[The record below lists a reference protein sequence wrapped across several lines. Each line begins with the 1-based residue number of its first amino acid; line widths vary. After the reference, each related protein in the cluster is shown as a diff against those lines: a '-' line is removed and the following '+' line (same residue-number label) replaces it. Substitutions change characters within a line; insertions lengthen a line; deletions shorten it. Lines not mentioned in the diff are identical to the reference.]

1 MAKKRA
7 VATQE
12 TALFSIEQ
20 YSQGIGDIEQ
30 SLCKDSYW
38 DEEILDSGVD
48 KDFQVSDKLRFTKG
62 DKLRFTKGEHI
73 FSKQL
78 QRNGDITH
86 VGLSGLTIDWKDWI
100 KLAYSFTQIEELQL
114 SKIEELD
121 SCLPCS
127 TPTPAQEQ
135 LPLQGINSALEPLN
149 SSKLTTPPNEF
160 LVTDS
165 QTSPFTTT
173 SKPIK
178 GNSNGIT
185 STGFLSPAPEQVTLA
200 SEKDLSIQSPK
211 CSSIP
216 LERSPLNSLN
226 LLLLN
231 NPEELLT
238 TDLEQCLEDCE
249 WSNIVGKIQKSYQ
262 QRNSAHPTKEKG
274 CSLLPTPTTYPKG
287 STGCRPAGTNR
298 LEQKLRPFIAKGDKL
313 HPSVAGWMMGFPIGW
328 VEYPLADTGEML
340 SVQLPFIP
348 LQDTISK
355 TDGTALTSTDEQLHL
370 NKQKLPSKESVI
382 SQNSLEL
389 LNQESELLTPT
400 TPTTPTTSK
409 IKAITL
415 HQPWASLVG
424 RYKHYETRGKATNYR
439 GKITIHA
446 AIRQETTDYQVN
458 QLSDLLVGEE
468 IPFGSVVAIAQL
480 TDCIKMTEEFISQQT
495 ETELRCGLWE
505 VGRYAWKLENVEI
518 LDEPIPARGMPG
530 LWEIEIPCSL
540 FPVPSSELP
549 ITRPE
554 FKTGEYILNG
564 RVGEIIEASPGEYFS
579 VKYGNS
585 HTDLK
590 CYFWGQDDELI
601 DQLAIPTERFAIA
614 PQDLVEK
621 FLEENSTTEKFL
633 EENSTTEKFLEEN
646 STTEKFL
653 EENSTTEKFLEENST
668 TEKFLEETL
677 TTEKFLEETLTTE
690 KFLEENSTTE
700 KFLEENSTTE
710 KFLEENSTT
719 EKFLEENLTTEK
731 FLEENLTTEKC
742 HACGCLYQYIENKKL
757 KNGSIVS
764 YPRVNGERNKHNYG
778 HWRWG
783 YSWEEKINGKWRNR
797 SVGVSNKIVHAV
809 ENMINNG
816 NTVQNI
822 REFIALSKNSRK
834 SNK

>member
-1 MAKKRA
+1 MAKSKNTS
-7 VATQE
+7 VSNSE
-12 TALFSIEQ
+12 PLLFSTEQ
-20 YSQGIGDIEQ
+20 YSSEIGNLERLHQYDPYWNEIVLDSSEFLEENKQGI
-30 SLCKDSYW
+30 SLSQLSQLPT
-38 DEEILDSGVD
+38 EELV
-48 KDFQVSDKLRFTKG
+48 KETENNFTVG
-62 DKLRFTKGEHI
+62 QRI
-73 FSKQL
+73 FSKKEN
-78 QRNGDITH
+78 RNGAIAK
-86 VGLSGLTIDWKDWI
+86 VGKSGFTVDWDGWVTVP
-100 KLAYSFTQIEELQL
+100 YSFTQIEELQL

-121 SCLPCS
+121 SCLLTPHSSQELVDLNWELNPQEQTFKPQSLSKTIQKPNESLDTDSPKLPS
-127 TPTPAQEQ
+127 TQISQTGNQNQDDLICTQLDSPAQVQ
-135 LPLQGINSALEPLN
+135 ALPEMDQGLNIQNQECGSMLSERSLQEDLISLLL
-149 SSKLTTPPNEF
+149 KTP
-160 LVTDS
+160 
-165 QTSPFTTT
+165 Q
-173 SKPIK
+173 
-178 GNSNGIT
+178 
-185 STGFLSPAPEQVTLA
+185 
-200 SEKDLSIQSPK
+200 DLS
-211 CSSIP
+211 
-216 LERSPLNSLN
+216 E
-226 LLLLN
+226 
-231 NPEELLT
+231 
-238 TDLEQCLEDCE
+238 TDLEGFLEDCE
-249 WSNIVGKIQKSYQ
+249 WLDISGKIRKSYQ
-262 QRNSAHPTKEKG
+262 QRNSAHPMKEKG

-340 SVQLPFIP
+340 SVQLPLIP

-355 TDGTALTSTDEQLHL
+355 TDGTALTSTDAQLHRS
-370 NKQKLPSKESVI
+370 KQRSPSNESVI
-382 SQNSLEL
+382 SQNSQELETATNL
-389 LNQESELLTPT
+389 DNQTPT
-400 TPTTPTTSK
+400 ITK

-424 RYKHYETRGKATNYR
+424 KYKHYETRGKATNYR

-653 EENSTTEKFLEENST
+653 EENS
-668 TEKFLEETL
+668 
-677 TTEKFLEETLTTE
+677 
-690 KFLEENSTTE
+690 NSTTE
-700 KFLEENSTTE
+700 KFLEENS
-710 KFLEENSTT
+710 
-719 EKFLEENLTTEK
+719 TTEK

>member
-1 MAKKRA
+1 MAKKHSQA
-7 VATQE
+7 TATQE
-12 TALFSIEQ
+12 PALFSTEL
-20 YSQGIGDIEQ
+20 YSGGMGDIESQ
-30 SLCKDSYW
+30 SQDPYW
-38 DEEILDSGVD
+38 DEIILNSEITQTELSGQTTLFYDSTTEPPTPEEFNSLEAYNAACDSLCTNHPELVNHGF
-48 KDFQVSDKLRFTKG
+48 KTDFEENKG
-62 DKLRFTKGEHI
+62 FKIDDIYNCLGQRI
-73 FSKQL
+73 FSQKE
-78 QRNGDITH
+78 QRKGAIAK
-86 VGLSGLTIDWKDWI
+86 VGKSGLVIDWDGWVTI
-100 KLAYSFTQIEELQL
+100 PYSFTQIEELQL
-114 SKIEELD
+114 SKIEEFD
-121 SCLPCS
+121 SCLQCS

-135 LPLQGINSALEPLN
+135 LPLQVTNSALKPLN
-149 SSKLTTPPNEF
+149 SSKLTTAPNEF

-178 GNSNGIT
+178 GNLNGIT
-185 STGFLSPAPEQVTLA
+185 STGFLSPVPEQVTLE

-216 LERSPLNSLN
+216 SERSPLNSLN

-231 NPEELLT
+231 NPEELST
-238 TDLEQCLEDCE
+238 TDLEQCLEDSE
-249 WSNIVGKIQKSYQ
+249 WLITVGKIQKSYQ
-262 QRNSAHPTKEKG
+262 QRNSAHPMKEKG

-328 VEYPLADTGEML
+328 VEYPLADTGDLL
-340 SVQLPFIP
+340 SIQVPFIP
-348 LQDTISK
+348 ALDT
-355 TDGTALTSTDEQLHL
+355 TYTTAGTALTSTDEQLHL
-370 NKQKLPSKESVI
+370 NKQRSLSKESVI
-382 SQNSLEL
+382 SQNSQELETATNL
-389 LNQESELLTPT
+389 DNQTPT
-400 TPTTPTTSK
+400 ITK

-424 RYKHYETRGKATNYR
+424 KYKHYETRGKATNYR
-439 GKITIHA
+439 GKIAIHA

-458 QLSDLLVGEE
+458 ELSNLLVGQE
-468 IPFGSVVAIAQL
+468 IPFGSVVAIADL
-480 TDCIKMTEEFISQQT
+480 SDCIKMTEEFISQQT

-530 LWEIEIPCSL
+530 MWEIEIPCSL

-549 ITRPE
+549 ITKPQ

-601 DQLAIPTERFAIA
+601 DQLAIAKRSEGIA
-614 PQDLVEK
+614 PQELVKK

-653 EENSTTEKFLEENST
+653 EENSTTEKFLED
-668 TEKFLEETL
+668 
-677 TTEKFLEETLTTE
+677 
-690 KFLEENSTTE
+690 
-700 KFLEENSTTE
+700 
-710 KFLEENSTT
+710 
-719 EKFLEENLTTEK
+719 
-731 FLEENLTTEKC
+731 NLTTEKC